1 MVYQADVHIEG
12 ERKFKTYY
20 GKTKRTFKRDT
31 GSINKLSRMKVQQ
44 RQQLYQDTFTNLK
57 EKGKALL
64 SSGQS
69 KQEENHTKEEARD
82 AASV

>member
-1 MVYQADVHIEG
+1 MTTDQLQLNNHLETVDV
-12 ERKFKTYY
+12 
-20 GKTKRTFKRDT
+20 
-31 GSINKLSRMKVQQ
+31 SSRS
-44 RQQLYQDTFTNLK
+44 RQQLYQDTFTNLE